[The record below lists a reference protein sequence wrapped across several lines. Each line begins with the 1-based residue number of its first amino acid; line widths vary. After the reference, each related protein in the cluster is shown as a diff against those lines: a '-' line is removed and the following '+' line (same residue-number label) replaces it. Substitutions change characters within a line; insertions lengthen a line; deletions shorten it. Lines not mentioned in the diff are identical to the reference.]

1 MSATL
6 PSSTADIR
14 SWSGCSCHESG
25 GLPPCS
31 RVASTVRA
39 LEPPPPET
47 AALLNVVPG
56 AAAVNAFCNT
66 CSASDSEPEVHHE
79 KTSRLLPPPPLSL
92 SADPAPPQP
101 LAAASITTAATPAVM
116 RFLNINTP

>member
-14 SWSGCSCHESG
+14 SWSGCGCQESG
-25 GLPPCS
+25 GLAPCS
-31 RVASTVRA
+31 RVASRVRA

-47 AALLNVVPG
+47 AAFLNVVPG
-56 AAAVNAFCNT
+56 EADVNAFCNT

-79 KTSRLLPPPPLSL
+79 KTSRLLLPPPLPLSL

-101 LAAASITTAATPAVM
+101 LAAASITAAAATPAPK
-116 RFLNINTP
+116 RFLNI